1 MCKRIS
7 RTLCSMV
14 VDGDEGALQEFPCSA
29 VNGDDNA
36 IISQSITVKRCF
48 MGCPLYES
56 IAAEEE

>member
-1 MCKRIS
+1 
-7 RTLCSMV
+7 MV
-14 VDGDEGALQEFPCSA
+14 VDGDEGALQEFPCSM